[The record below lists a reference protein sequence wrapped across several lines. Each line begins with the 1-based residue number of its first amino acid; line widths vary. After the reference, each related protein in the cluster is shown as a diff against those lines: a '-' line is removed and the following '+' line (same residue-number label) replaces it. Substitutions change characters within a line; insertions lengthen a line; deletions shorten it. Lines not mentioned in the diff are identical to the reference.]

1 VPGPGPWPTELRP
14 SDEPARLRS
23 QLVVYV
29 VCAVA
34 VGIAADASS
43 ARGLG
48 VAVAG
53 ALAAGVCV
61 CLALGRRRPLG
72 SMPGAV
78 AAAIAMMVLTVG
90 LLFVGTLGGFVLV
103 PVVGAFALGL
113 DWKLVRR
120 LRPLPFASGLLVVVA
135 VPGAGSVGVAAA
147 VAWLV
152 LALGALASLESDRRA
167 AQPKVEALSAGPVA
181 PDVPAFDA
189 ATTVLVALALAL
201 VAALVLS
208 TPSCQRSDGGGGS
221 GRSGSGGSGLG
232 SGAGAG
238 AGAGQERPGG
248 GTGSGS
254 RPGSGTGSGS
264 GGLYV
269 PDPDGRFLVPN
280 DGERRT
286 GDPLDG
292 IPSPELLPRIG
303 GVPETTTGRDG
314 TRLDAERF
322 GDGSG
327 RITVTGPDGE
337 TRTFTYRTRSDGLVE
352 IRALDDQGRPSRT
365 FLYDPKGKVATD
377 DRGTGGSASSDA
389 PDRPEED
396 AAGSTGPNWRMIGL
410 VAVALAAL
418 GALIWWLVRRQSSAA
433 PAPPDAP
440 PWALRLAAEI
450 DHQGAVRGRRR
461 GRSEPLV
468 RYAAE
473 LACGPLP
480 DRRVAEVAEVVSDAL
495 FGRRDPGP
503 EVQRTAEATWAEVL
517 TAHPAPSR
525 RDLRRSPVD
534 AP

>member
-14 SDEPARLRS
+14 SDEPARRRS

-29 VCAVA
+29 ACVVA

-48 VAVAG
+48 VAIVG
-53 ALAAGVCV
+53 ALAAGVGT
-61 CLALGRRRPLG
+61 CLALGERRPLG

-78 AAAIAMMVLTVG
+78 AAAIAMMVLTVV
-90 LLFVGTLGGFVLV
+90 LLFVGALDGFVLV
-103 PVVGAFALGL
+103 PVVGAFVLGL

-120 LRPLPFASGLLVVVA
+120 LRPLPFASGLLVVAA
-135 VPGAGSVGVAAA
+135 VPGAGSAGVAAA

-208 TPSCQRSDGGGGS
+208 TPSCQRSDGGSGS
-221 GRSGSGGSGLG
+221 GRSGAGGGSLG

-238 AGAGQERPGG
+238 RGEPGDPGG
-248 GTGSGS
+248 TGS
-254 RPGSGTGSGS
+254 RPGSGSGSGS

-280 DGERRT
+280 EGERRT
-286 GDPLDG
+286 GDPFDG
-292 IPSPELLPRIG
+292 VPSPELLPRIG
-303 GVPETTTGRDG
+303 GAPQTTTERDG
-314 TRLDAERF
+314 TRLEAERF

-327 RITVTGPDGE
+327 RITATAPDGE

-352 IRALDDQGRPSRT
+352 IRELDDQGRPTRT
-365 FLYDPKGKVATD
+365 LLYDPKGRVAG
-377 DRGTGGSASSDA
+377 DRSSTGGSAGSGAADPPDDDA
-389 PDRPEED
+389 SKPGDPD
-396 AAGSTGPNWRMIGL
+396 WRLLG
-410 VAVALAAL
+410 LAAL
-418 GALIWWLVRRQSSAA
+418 TIAAVGGLAWWLVRRRPSAA
-433 PAPPDAP
+433 AVAEDAP

-450 DHQGAVRGRRR
+450 DHEGARRGRRR
-461 GRSEPLV
+461 ARSEPLA
-468 RYAAE
+468 RYAAA
-473 LACGPLP
+473 LAAGVLP
-480 DRRVAEVAEVVSDAL
+480 DPRVPEVAEVVSGAL
-495 FGRRDPGP
+495 FGPRDPGP
-503 EVQRTAEATWAEVL
+503 EAQRWAESTWAAL
-517 TAHPAPSR
+517 LADHPAPTR
-525 RDLRRSPVD
+525 RERRRVPT
-534 AP
+534 ATG

>member
-14 SDEPARLRS
+14 SDEPARRRS

-29 VCAVA
+29 ACVVA

-48 VAVAG
+48 VAIVG
-53 ALAAGVCV
+53 ALAAGVGT
-61 CLALGRRRPLG
+61 CLALGERRPLG

-78 AAAIAMMVLTVG
+78 AAAIAMMVLTVV
-90 LLFVGTLGGFVLV
+90 LLFVGALDGFVLV
-103 PVVGAFALGL
+103 PVVGAFVLGL

-120 LRPLPFASGLLVVVA
+120 LRPLPFASGLLVVAA
-135 VPGAGSVGVAAA
+135 VPGAGSAGVAAA

-208 TPSCQRSDGGGGS
+208 TPSCQRSDGGSGS
-221 GRSGSGGSGLG
+221 GRSGAGGGSLG

-238 AGAGQERPGG
+238 RGEPGDPGG
-248 GTGSGS
+248 TGS
-254 RPGSGTGSGS
+254 RPGSGSGSGS

-280 DGERRT
+280 EGERRT
-286 GDPLDG
+286 GDPFDG
-292 IPSPELLPRIG
+292 VPSPELLPRIG
-303 GVPETTTGRDG
+303 GAPQTTTERDG
-314 TRLDAERF
+314 TRLEAERF

-327 RITVTGPDGE
+327 RITATAPDGE